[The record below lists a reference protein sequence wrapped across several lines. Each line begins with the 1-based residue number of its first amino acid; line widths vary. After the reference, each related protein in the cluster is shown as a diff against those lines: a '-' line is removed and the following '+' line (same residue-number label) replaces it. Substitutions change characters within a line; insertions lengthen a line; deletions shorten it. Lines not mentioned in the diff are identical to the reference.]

1 MRFLRQNKGAQT
13 FPSSS
18 ASMSLPPNDV
28 FSKGFAAGIQV
39 WLMFLL
45 AFYVMGYPAPLSIT
59 LGAIAGISVG
69 FILGWW
75 EAKPAPPQK
84 EEGVVEDSLDEVA
97 ETRFRR
103 RRTYARMRNAKNKPE
118 RTFDWET
125 IKDMMRFWR
134 RS

>member
-1 MRFLRQNKGAQT
+1 MA
-13 FPSSS
+13 
-18 ASMSLPPNDV
+18 LPPNDV

-45 AFYVMGYPAPLSIT
+45 AFYLLGYPAPLAIM
-59 LGAIAGISVG
+59 LGAIAGVSAG
-69 FILGWW
+69 FIIGWW
-75 EAKPAPPQK
+75 EVKAEKPK
-84 EEGVVEDSLDEVA
+84 EEEIVEDSLEEVA

-118 RTFDWET
+118 FKLDWAT
-125 IKDMMRFWR
+125 VKDSMRFWK

>member
-1 MRFLRQNKGAQT
+1 
-13 FPSSS
+13 
-18 ASMSLPPNDV
+18 MSLPPNDV
-28 FSKGFAAGIQV
+28 FSKGFAAGIQI
-39 WLMFLL
+39 WLIFLL
-45 AFYVMGYPAPLSIT
+45 AFYVLGYQAPLSIM
-59 LGAIAGISVG
+59 LGAIAGISAG

-75 EAKPAPPQK
+75 EAKPAPPQ
-84 EEGVVEDSLDEVA
+84 EEMVVGEDSLDEVA

-125 IKDMMRFWR
+125 VKDMMRFWR

>member
-1 MRFLRQNKGAQT
+1 MA
-13 FPSSS
+13 
-18 ASMSLPPNDV
+18 LPPNDV

-39 WLMFLL
+39 WLIFLL
-45 AFYVMGYPAPLSIT
+45 VFYILRYPADLSIV
-59 LGAIAGISVG
+59 LGAIAGISAG

-75 EAKPAPPQK
+75 EAPPAPPQ
-84 EEGVVEDSLDEVA
+84 EAVVVEEDSLNEVA
-97 ETRFRR
+97 EARFRR

-125 IKDMMRFWR
+125 VKDMMRFWR